1 MRKFLNRKSLF
12 IFDGLIFFLVGIVVL
27 IFPSASASSIPPEA
41 GSLPHI
47 EDTRRLLAAMYI
59 PLGMFLLMFG
69 SRVVNAATRNLAA
82 NLRGVSLFI
91 LFGVNLWQEF
101 NGFWKPASL
110 YIYLVLFP
118 VMAIAYFYFGT
129 IKPELEPSRD

>member
-12 IFDGLIFFLVGIVVL
+12 IFDGLIFFLVGVAVM
-27 IFPSASASSIPPEA
+27 IFPSASAAAIPPEA
-41 GSLPHI
+41 GSQPHI

-82 NLRGVSLFI
+82 NLRGVSLLI
-91 LFGVNLWQEF
+91 VVAVNTWQVI
-101 NGFWKPASL
+101 NGAWKPASL

-118 VMAIAYFYFGT
+118 VMSIAYFYFGI
-129 IKPELEPSRD
+129 IKPEREPSRD